1 MGPDQLGIFWLII
14 SSVALFATLFGMRY
28 LRNKENM
35 ALIEKGINPNTQE
48 NRPAPY
54 RTLKAGLLFVGAGI
68 GLFLAFLLD
77 AYVFP
82 ESDKNT
88 SLYFSLIA
96 IGGGIGLISSYRV
109 EKKEILDRKHGA
121 ETIPGLL

>member
-1 MGPDQLGIFWLII
+1 MGPDQLGVFWLII
-14 SSVALFATLFGMRY
+14 SSVALFATLFGIRY

-35 ALIEKGINPNTQE
+35 ALIEKGINPNLQD

-54 RTLKAGLLFVGAGI
+54 RSLKTGLLFVGAGI

-82 ESDKNT
+82 ESDKNV

-96 IGGGIGLISSYRV
+96 IGGGIGLISSYWI
-109 EKKEILDRKHGA
+109 EKKDFVDKEARV
-121 ETIPGLL
+121 